1 MGTPVAMASS
11 TAKRVWN
18 SILPQRALRRL
29 GRIQD
34 SRRASAPKTWAK
46 RRVERRALPARG
58 NSSKTWAPI
67 ASFTC
72 ATADTPSWLV
82 YRPAMR
88 SPLARDWPS
97 QSTPSGF
104 ICFTKA
110 AASTDSSRLDKRAG
124 LLLLN
129 PNQTLRD
136 ASTGTVACPKPKG
149 QSQEIFMRFK
159 LASSIGGFLLALLSG
174 AALAQPA
181 PERINAIYASIAGDH
196 AALYA
201 AQEMGLF
208 RKYGLDVNLTYIA
221 GAAQVIQTMMAGENQ
236 IATAGGSGVVDADFG
251 GADLVA
257 VAGMVNM
264 PAFYIV
270 VQPEVKT
277 IQDLKGRAVGITR
290 FGSSTDFTMRY
301 ILRKAGLEPDKDVP
315 LLQLGGQP
323 ELAVAME
330 ARRIFAAPMTPP
342 AFAKALKAGA
352 KIQIPPKTIGL
363 SFPHVGIVV
372 RKTYLSTHRQTVCA

>member
-1 MGTPVAMASS
+1 MFFRQLV
-11 TAKRVWN
+11 
-18 SILPQRALRRL
+18 
-29 GRIQD
+29 
-34 SRRASAPKTWAK
+34 KTYCL
-46 RRVERRALPARG
+46 VSL
-58 NSSKTWAPI
+58 SLL
-67 ASFTC
+67 FTTDIY
-72 ATADTPSWLV
+72 A
-82 YRPAMR
+82 
-88 SPLARDWPS
+88 
-97 QSTPSGF
+97 QS
-104 ICFTKA
+104 
-110 AASTDSSRLDKRAG
+110 
-124 LLLLN
+124 
-129 PNQTLRD
+129 
-136 ASTGTVACPKPKG
+136 
-149 QSQEIFMRFK
+149 
-159 LASSIGGFLLALLSG
+159 
-174 AALAQPA
+174 A
-181 PERINAIYASIAGDH
+181 PERINGIYASLAGDH
-196 AALYA
+196 AGLYV
-201 AQEMGLF
+201 AQGLGLF
-208 RKYGLDVNLTYIA
+208 RKYGLDVNLTYTA

-251 GADLVA
+251 GADLIA

-342 AFAKALKAGA
+342 ALQKALKAGA

-372 RKTYLSTHRQTVCA
+372 RKNYLSTHRQTVKNFIAGYSEGVAMLQKDKEASKKAIARFLHTEDAESLEASWQFGVDVIERIPNLDPEMFKLVLEERARSRPEAARAKPEQFFDDSLVRELEKEGFFKKISAR